1 MVPLGRAGLRPSAEV
16 RDDIAIAEFMQVVRE
31 EMLPLDRNYFRRA
44 AGLAASLH
52 RLDASWR
59 PVSDHVRGA
68 GAEAVKAREAAALI
82 ATSRWAYRSALARAE
97 SRGMHR
103 RSDRPSSSP
112 AFDCL
117 FEASGLES
125 VVVERQTITWT
136 TAS

>member
-1 MVPLGRAGLRPSAEV
+1 MHLSVAWMRAGEL
-16 RDDIAIAEFMQVVRE
+16 
-31 EMLPLDRNYFRRA
+31 
-44 AGLAASLH
+44 
-52 RLDASWR
+52 
-59 PVSDHVRGA
+59 VSGHVRGT

-103 RSDRPSSSP
+103 RSDRPASDP

-125 VVVERQTITWT
+125 VVVERRAIPWS
-136 TAS
+136 AAA